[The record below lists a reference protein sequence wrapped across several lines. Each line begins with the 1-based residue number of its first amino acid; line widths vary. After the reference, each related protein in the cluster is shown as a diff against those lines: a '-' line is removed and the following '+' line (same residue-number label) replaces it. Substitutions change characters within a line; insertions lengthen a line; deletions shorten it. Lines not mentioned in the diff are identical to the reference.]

1 MEEED
6 KIRKALLKK
15 ALGYNASEV
24 VEEYS
29 FNEEGELKLSKKK
42 VTTKHYGADIS
53 AVKVLLE
60 RYYKTYEDEVLAMSD
75 EALEE
80 ERAKL
85 LQQIKKGEKSG
96 D

>member
-1 MEEED
+1 MEEQD
-6 KIRKALLKK
+6 KIREALLKK
-15 ALGYNASEV
+15 ALGYNASET

-29 FNEEGELKLSKKK
+29 YNEDGELTLSKKK

-60 RYYKTYEDEVLAMSD
+60 RYYKTYEDEVLSMSD

-80 ERAKL
+80 EQARLKQL
-85 LQQIKKGEKSG
+85 LKKGEEDG

>member
-1 MEEED
+1 MPREFVF
-6 KIRKALLKK
+6 
-15 ALGYNASEV
+15 EV

-29 FNEEGELKLSKKK
+29 YNDEGELTLSKKK

-60 RYYKTYEDEVLAMSD
+60 RYYKTYEDEILSMSD

-80 ERAKL
+80 EKSRL